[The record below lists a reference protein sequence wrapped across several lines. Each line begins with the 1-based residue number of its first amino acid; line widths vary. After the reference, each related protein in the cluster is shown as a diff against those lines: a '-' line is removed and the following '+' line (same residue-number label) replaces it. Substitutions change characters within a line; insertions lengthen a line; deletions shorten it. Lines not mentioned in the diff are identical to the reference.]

1 MCFGIRIPSPFH
13 LATLILPIANH
24 KCPKNA
30 KNACADVLIG
40 LFSSKDITIASLL
53 QVTSI
58 SIYNSVRPLQQR
70 QGTPPVQE
78 VKWKFIDLKVK
89 LSSPE
94 RWLIS
99 CKPGHHQWG
108 DISASAHAFLAFL
121 GHLWFAMGNIKVAR
135 WNGLEILIPKHM
147 WKSKIGLLEQIWGQN
162 SYVTFFLGHPV
173 VWTNLQT
180 VFQSKLCV
188 KH

>member
-1 MCFGIRIPSPFH
+1 MKQKTRLRRHQSSPQFPPEFNNFLKYRVTQKKCNIRILTSNQISSPILLFHMCFGIRISSPFH

-78 VKWKFIDLKVK
+78 V
-89 LSSPE
+89 
-94 RWLIS
+94 
-99 CKPGHHQWG
+99 
-108 DISASAHAFLAFL
+108 
-121 GHLWFAMGNIKVAR
+121 N
-135 WNGLEILIPKHM
+135 
-147 WKSKIGLLEQIWGQN
+147 
-162 SYVTFFLGHPV
+162 
-173 VWTNLQT
+173 
-180 VFQSKLCV
+180 
-188 KH
+188 

>member
-1 MCFGIRIPSPFH
+1 MCFGIRISSPFH

-78 VKWKFIDLKVK
+78 VKWKLIDLKF
-89 LSSPE
+89 SSPE
-94 RWLIS
+94 EWLIS
-99 CKPGHHQWG
+99 CKV
-108 DISASAHAFLAFL
+108 
-121 GHLWFAMGNIKVAR
+121 GHLLIKAQLQLEHGLGAGGEEAR
-135 WNGLEILIPKHM
+135 LEDSPDTKWDGYLAADHLIWM
-147 WKSKIGLLEQIWGQN
+147 FWA
-162 SYVTFFLGHPV
+162 V
-173 VWTNLQT
+173 
-180 VFQSKLCV
+180 KLRLHSA
-188 KH
+188 K